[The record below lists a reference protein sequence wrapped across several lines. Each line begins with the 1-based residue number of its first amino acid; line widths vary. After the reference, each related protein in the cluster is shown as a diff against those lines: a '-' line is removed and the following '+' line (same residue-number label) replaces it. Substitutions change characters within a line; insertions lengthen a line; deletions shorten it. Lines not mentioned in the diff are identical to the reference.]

1 MLRLDPSHP
10 PVWRSAGA
18 LQFGAEPVAVLDDPA
33 PWQLRVIRELER
45 GVPDGAFVSFAV
57 GTVVLLV
64 AAALARGGLGRIGHV
79 GDVSAIYLTGGVLGA
94 GYVTSA
100 LVSVRSMGTGGV
112 IAATIAGELTV
123 AVLIDQFGW
132 FGVTQQVITPA
143 RVLGIVLLGC
153 GPLAAAVIA
162 ASLRSARKF
171 EQA

>member
-1 MLRLDPSHP
+1 MDRGVAAALMVVAGGFIALQSPINSRLGHA
-10 PVWRSAGA
+10 VGA
-18 LQFGAEPVAVLDDPA
+18 LQ
-33 PWQLRVIRELER
+33 
-45 GVPDGAFVSFAV
+45 GAFVSFAV

-143 RVLGIVLLGC
+143 RVLGIVLLALGV
-153 GPLAAAVIA
+153 LLVV
-162 ASLRSARKF
+162 RN
-171 EQA
+171 